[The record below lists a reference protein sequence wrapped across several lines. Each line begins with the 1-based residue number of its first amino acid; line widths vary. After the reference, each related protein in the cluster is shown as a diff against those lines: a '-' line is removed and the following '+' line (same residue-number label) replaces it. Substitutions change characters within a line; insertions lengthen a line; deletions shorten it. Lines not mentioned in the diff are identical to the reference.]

1 MKMVKDETKNVI
13 NDISKLN
20 DGHNHYS
27 ESTGTE
33 IEEAKQEQAKKDKA
47 EKEKAEKEK
56 ADKVKAELDKI
67 MKPDSKDDAEE
78 EKDEG
83 K

>member
-1 MKMVKDETKNVI
+1 MVKDETKNVI

-47 EKEKAEKEK
+47 EKEK
-56 ADKVKAELDKI
+56 
-67 MKPDSKDDAEE
+67 S
-78 EKDEG
+78 
-83 K
+83 